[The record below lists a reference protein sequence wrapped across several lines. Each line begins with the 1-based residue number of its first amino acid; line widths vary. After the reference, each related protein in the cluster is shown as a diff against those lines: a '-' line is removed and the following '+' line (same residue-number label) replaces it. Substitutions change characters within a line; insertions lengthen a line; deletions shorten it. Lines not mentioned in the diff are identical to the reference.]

1 MYGYIYET
9 TNLINGKKYI
19 GQHRGNFDSD
29 YYGSGKLILKAIEKY
44 GKENFKVKLIEEC
57 NNLDELNKKEI
68 YWISK
73 LNADL
78 RSDYYNIASGGSNIR
93 SFRGINNPMYGKHH
107 SEESKAKMSINQS
120 ISSWNKGT
128 SGLYSKEYRAKISSG
143 VSKSKKGK
151 KLSESHRLAISK
163 AMKNPEVR
171 AKISKSLKG
180 INNPMYGKHH
190 SEESKAKISIGNKGK
205 IINEK
210 QRNIISERTR
220 KAMKNPEV
228 RAKISKSLKGKKL
241 SESHRL
247 AISKAVS
254 KRAKNEDNPNYSY
267 YTLEYMNKILYFS
280 GRKALLCYCNKYFNL
295 SEPIVRRLIKTSD
308 PYIPTKYDI
317 AHNRSVAKNIIIHK
331 INKDEYYRKR

>member
-163 AMKNPEVR
+163 A
-171 AKISKSLKG
+171 
-180 INNPMYGKHH
+180 
-190 SEESKAKISIGNKGK
+190 
-205 IINEK
+205 
-210 QRNIISERTR
+210 
-220 KAMKNPEV
+220 
-228 RAKISKSLKGKKL
+228 
-241 SESHRL
+241 
-247 AISKAVS
+247 VS
-254 KRAKNEDNPNYSY
+254 KRVKNEDNPNYSY